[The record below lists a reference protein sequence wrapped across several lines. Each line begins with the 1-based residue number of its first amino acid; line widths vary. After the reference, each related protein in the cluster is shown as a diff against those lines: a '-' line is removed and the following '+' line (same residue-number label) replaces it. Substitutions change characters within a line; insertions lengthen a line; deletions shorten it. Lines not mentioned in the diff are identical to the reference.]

1 MRHAAPL
8 SRVRACWSITMF
20 STQPRQAIHTDR
32 CSAPVAGYSQG
43 FQVGSLVFV
52 SGQLPLDPQ
61 TNLKVGDGDVAAEA
75 RQVLRNL
82 MAVLEA
88 AGCGPQQVASAVIYL
103 TDINSLEIVDAVWR
117 EFFTDSTAFPSRA
130 VVEVRKLVLDI
141 QVEISAIAVRD
152 S

>member
-1 MRHAAPL
+1 
-8 SRVRACWSITMF
+8 MF